1 MIENASADAEHDSSI
16 YMIGSQTPYDRKF

>member
-1 MIENASADAEHDSSI
+1 VIANASADAKHDSNI